1 MVANE
6 MRGSSRG
13 HRSVDHRISQTLL
26 LATIGKHQNT
36 LAWRICVALT
46 YRRLLRITKP
56 ALLRAPHFRPP
67 GPRILASAEP
77 EAQRNE
83 AKPERLHASGPSG
96 SVPPSGSPEAGAP
109 VRRAP
114 TCRSTAAAMI
124 RAWAGN
130 CAPGARPGE
139 RHSGPA
145 LPRPLPQ
152 MAALCGP
159 RFCQAFLSYGTPGT
173 QALLQRT

>member
-13 HRSVDHRISQTLL
+13 HRSV
-26 LATIGKHQNT
+26 
-36 LAWRICVALT
+36 
-46 YRRLLRITKP
+46 

-67 GPRILASAEP
+67 GPRILASGTPRTPPVSPQLCRPLKRPALLSTGPRPPLRPAAEP